1 MKEIN
6 QERRQL
12 WFEFIDLLAHVGE
25 NWHNNTQFKAIASVK
40 HLEEMV
46 GILKS
51 NKNITE
57 EDFLII
63 LEEFLNEEK

>member
-1 MKEIN
+1 MKDIN
-6 QERRQL
+6 QERRKL
-12 WFEFIDLLAHVGE
+12 WFEFIDLLAEVGE
-25 NWHNNTQFKAIASVK
+25 NWHNNTQFKAIASVN

-46 GILKS
+46 EILRT
-51 NKNITE
+51 NKDITE

>member
-40 HLEEMV
+40 YLEEMV
-46 GILKS
+46 EILRT
-51 NKNITE
+51 NKDITE

-63 LEEFLNEEK
+63 LEKFQERE